1 MTGTEFDILHSA
13 RLQQQ
18 GTSMTGGHN
27 ASLRVQRTPGS
38 TRTRSNM
45 GSRQW
50 VKINAA
56 GEISYVEARPCQLLM
71 SFARSHFSGLK

>member
-1 MTGTEFDILHSA
+1 MMGTEFNNLHSA
-13 RLQQQ
+13 RLQLQ
-18 GTSMTGGHN
+18 GTSMTVGHN

-38 TRTRSNM
+38 TRTRSTT
-45 GSRQW
+45 GGRQW

-71 SFARSHFSGLK
+71 SLPEASSVG